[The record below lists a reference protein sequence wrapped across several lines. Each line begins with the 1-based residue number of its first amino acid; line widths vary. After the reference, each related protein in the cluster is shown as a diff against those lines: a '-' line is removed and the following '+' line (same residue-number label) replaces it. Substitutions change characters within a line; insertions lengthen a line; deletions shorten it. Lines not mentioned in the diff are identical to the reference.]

1 MIGRKGRILNIFAIT
16 LFLALS
22 LTTALHAAA
31 PDLEFFKGK
40 IITYIVAT
48 KPGGAYD
55 TSARLIG
62 RYMQKYIPGSLII
75 VKNIPGAGHIIGANE
90 AFLAKPN
97 GLTIGTFNTGL
108 IYSQIVGLPGIRFD
122 LTKYSWIGKASAVPR
137 VLVVSTKSPYKT
149 IKEVL
154 ESKEI
159 IKMGSSGVGSAAN
172 NETLIFT
179 AATAAKIKVIAGYTG
194 HESEM
199 GMMRGEITGHIGS
212 YDALISFIRAGE
224 GRPLMQIA
232 GKRHR
237 ELPNVPLASELDI
250 SPKGKKLLSIV
261 AGVAELARLTAAP
274 PGMHAGRLQ
283 VLRDAYK
290 KTMVDPA
297 FLKDSAKVDMDI
309 DAAIGD
315 EVAEMIKQA
324 LNQPRENL
332 DLLREIIKVD
342 Q

>member
-1 MIGRKGRILNIFAIT
+1 MIGGNSYRANIFVIA
-16 LFLALS
+16 LFLVLSFTSALY
-22 LTTALHAAA
+22 AAS

-40 IITYIVAT
+40 VITYIVAT
-48 KPGGAYD
+48 KPGGGYD
-55 TSARLIG
+55 ISARLIG
-62 RYMQKYIPGSLII
+62 KYMQKYIPGSIVI

-90 AFLAKPN
+90 TFLAKPN

-137 VLVVSTKSPYKT
+137 ILVVSSKSPYKT
-149 IKEVL
+149 IKDVMESREV
-154 ESKEI
+154 

-179 AATAAKIKVIAGYTG
+179 AATGAKIKVIAGYTG

-212 YDALISFIRAGE
+212 YDVLISFIRAGE
-224 GRPLMQIA
+224 GRALMQIA

-237 ELPNVPLASELDI
+237 ELPNVPLAAELNVA
-250 SPKGKKLLSIV
+250 PKGKKLLSIV
-261 AGVAELARLTAAP
+261 ASVAELARLTAAP
-274 PGMHAGRLQ
+274 PGMPAGRLQ
-283 VLRDAYK
+283 VLRDAYM
-290 KTMVDPA
+290 KTMSDPA
-297 FLKDSAKVDMDI
+297 FLKDTAKVDMDI
-309 DAAIGD
+309 DAAIGE
-315 EVAEMIKQA
+315 EVAGMIKRA

-332 DLLREIIKVD
+332 ALLREIIKID
-342 Q
+342 

>member
-1 MIGRKGRILNIFAIT
+1 MTASFLI
-16 LFLALS
+16 LFLTSALQ
-22 LTTALHAAA
+22 AAS

-48 KPGGAYD
+48 KPGGGYD
-55 TSARLIG
+55 ISARLIG
-62 RYMQKYIPGSLII
+62 RYMQKHIPGSIII

-90 AFLAKPN
+90 IYLAKPN

-122 LTKYSWIGKASAVPR
+122 LTKYSWIGKAASVPR
-137 VLVVSTKSPYKT
+137 VLVVSSKSSIKT
-149 IKEVL
+149 IKDL
-154 ESKEI
+154 MESKEPV
-159 IKMGSSGVGSAAN
+159 KMGSSGVGSAAN

-179 AATAAKIKVIAGYTG
+179 AASGAKIKVIAGYTG

-212 YDALISFIRAGE
+212 FDVLISFIRANE
-224 GRPLMQIA
+224 GRALMQIA

-237 ELPNVPLASELDI
+237 ELPNVPLASELNI
-250 SPKGKKLLSIV
+250 SPKGKKLMSIV
-261 AGVAELARLTAAP
+261 ASVAELARLTAAP
-274 PGMHAGRLQ
+274 PGMSEGRLQ

-290 KTMVDPA
+290 KTIADPA

-309 DAAIGD
+309 DAAVGD
-315 EVAEMIKQA
+315 EVAGMIKQA

-332 DLLREIIKVD
+332 ALLREIIKVD